1 MLQVKYTMEGGVCQ
15 VTRFT
20 KYTLLLGVLILTAAA
35 TAGAV
40 TYSYCLR
47 GYFAVG
53 GEWLIPA
60 IVAAVW
66 AVGKEV
72 KRLQKFIKGEFYH
85 ERNQRGNH

>member
-1 MLQVKYTMEGGVCQ
+1 M
-15 VTRFT
+15 TRFT

-40 TYSYCLR
+40 TYSYYWR
-47 GYFAVG
+47 GYFTIG

-60 IVAAVW
+60 VVVAVW

-72 KRLQKFIKGEFYH
+72 KRLQKIVKGEFYH
-85 ERNQRGNH
+85 ERNQRGDR

>member
-1 MLQVKYTMEGGVCQ
+1 M
-15 VTRFT
+15 TRFT

-60 IVAAVW
+60 VVVSVWGIVR
-66 AVGKEV
+66 EV
-72 KRLQKFIKGEFYH
+72 KRNFKIMKGKKE
-85 ERNQRGNH
+85 

>member
-1 MLQVKYTMEGGVCQ
+1 M
-15 VTRFT
+15 TRFT

-35 TAGAV
+35 MASAV

-60 IVAAVW
+60 VVIAVW
-66 AVGKEV
+66 AFGKEL
-72 KRLQKFIKGEFYH
+72 KRLWKFME
-85 ERNQRGNH
+85 ETDQ